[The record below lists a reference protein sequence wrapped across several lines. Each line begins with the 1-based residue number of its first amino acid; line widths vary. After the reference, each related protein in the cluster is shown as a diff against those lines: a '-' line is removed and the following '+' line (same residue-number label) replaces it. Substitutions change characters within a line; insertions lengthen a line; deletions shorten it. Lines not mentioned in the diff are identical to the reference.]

1 MQRTR
6 SDRAKRISF
15 IIISIVICLLL
26 IGIDQLTK
34 FYFKNKYNSE
44 GSTTVI
50 KGFFYFTYTVNTGS
64 AFSFLAGKAWAQTF
78 FKILTPITLLL
89 FILLFI
95 YSVKK
100 GKKFLSIAT
109 ILIFS
114 GAIGNYIDR
123 LIFSGVT
130 DFISL
135 KFGSYN
141 FPVFNFADICLTV
154 GVIMFII
161 FYAFLDTNAIFNRHG
176 KK

>member
-1 MQRTR
+1 MQRI
-6 SDRAKRISF
+6 RAYGWKRIVLE
-15 IIISIVICLLL
+15 IIPLILFLFFVFSDQITKDYFHALWEKHGDTVVI
-26 IGIDQLTK
+26 DK
-34 FYFKNKYNSE
+34 
-44 GSTTVI
+44 
-50 KGFFYFTYTVNTGS
+50 FFYFTYTVNTGS

-78 FKILTPITLLL
+78 FKILTPLTLIL
-89 FILLFI
+89 FILLYI
-95 YSVKK
+95 HSIKR
-100 GKKFLSIAT
+100 GKKFLYIAT
-109 ILIFS
+109 ISIFS

-161 FYAFLDTNAIFNRHG
+161 FYAFLDTNAIFNKHG